1 MAKKT
6 SKASSNGK
14 HEEASAAYFKSLTM
28 ENVKCFK
35 GEHTI
40 DLSNKKSGYAHWT
53 VILGNNN
60 TGKTTILKSIA
71 SLESIPLVFADV
83 PTDKQKPAWIP
94 SYMSH
99 MIIDSFNKTNKLLKS
114 TQINSELLLKF
125 QEKDMFGII
134 EKWGAV
140 GNAITRILYNPHL
153 QIETYGVVRKI
164 SSNGLSEI
172 KETNRHQ
179 NLFGNEELMNVEEW
193 ILQLFL
199 SEKLGE
205 HKAKTLLKQI
215 RSILTSGLLPDV
227 KDFNIVSEK
236 KGATFNNFVLFDTDF
251 GKIRLR
257 DLGYGYQTMMAW
269 VLDLVRRMVERY
281 PESEN
286 PLAEPA
292 IVLVDEIDLHLHPEW
307 QRKIIGHLSKY
318 FPNTQFIVTA
328 HSPLIVQSAENVNL
342 VLLRKENDQV
352 TIEQPKIRNFKG
364 WTVEEILSDLMN
376 LEGQTMS
383 DTYLTLVEKFTQ
395 AIENDDFRQAQEAY
409 KGLDEILHPRSE
421 RRKLF
426 RLEMTSLTHA

>member
-6 SKASSNGK
+6 IKASSNGK
-14 HEEASAAYFKSLTM
+14 HEEASAAYFKSLTL

-40 DLSNKKSGYAHWT
+40 DFSDKKGGYAKWT

-60 TGKTTILKSIA
+60 TGKTTVLKSLA
-71 SLESIPLVFADV
+71 SLESMPLVYADS
-83 PTDKQKPAWIP
+83 PSDKQKSAWLP
-94 SYMSH
+94 SFLLNEYYS
-99 MIIDSFNKTNKLLKS
+99 SFNKTYKPIQPSQISSNLL
-114 TQINSELLLKF
+114 IHP
-125 QEKDMFGII
+125 QEKDMLFILEGWGSKNNTISGIPF
-134 EKWGAV
+134 
-140 GNAITRILYNPHL
+140 NPHL

-172 KETNRHQ
+172 KETIRHR
-179 NLFGNEELMNVEEW
+179 NLFDNDELMNVEEW
-193 ILQLFL
+193 ILQLSL

-205 HKAKTLLKQI
+205 HKATALLKQI
-215 RSILTSGLLPDV
+215 RNILTSGLLPDV

-236 KGATFNNFVLFDTDF
+236 KGATFNNFVLFDTDY

-269 VLDLVRRMVERY
+269 VLDLVRRLVERY
-281 PESEN
+281 PDSEN
-286 PLAEPA
+286 PLSEPA

-364 WTVEEILSDLMN
+364 WTIEEILSDLMD

-383 DTYLTLVEKFTQ
+383 DTYLTLVDKFTQ

-409 KGLDEILHPRSE
+409 NDLDKILHPRSE